1 MHEKGERKGK
11 MLPQGGGSGGW
22 IVPSVA
28 TQSKS
33 YGSLSNSPFMTS
45 FYVYCYYPPS
55 E

>member
-1 MHEKGERKGK
+1 MNACMHEKDET
-11 MLPQGGGSGGW
+11 QGGGSDSDR

-45 FYVYCYYPPS
+45 FLCALLLSPK
-55 E
+55 